1 MVTITRNELQ
11 ALNDLIKRLHPETK
25 NGYYGRATIELDFQ
39 DSVVGNQPYIEIRC
53 SHLVRVEN
61 KK

>member
-1 MVTITRNELQ
+1 MVTMTQ
-11 ALNDLIKRLHPETK
+11 NDLEVLSSLVKKLHPEIK
-25 NGYYGRATIELDFQ
+25 NEFYGRVSIELDFKN
-39 DSVVGNQPYIEIRC
+39 SVIGNQPYIDIRC